1 MHVSDTNVKSR
12 TSLASKHSQWCPDTI
27 NNLISLAPSA
37 SLPYCAKVGLKAGPG
52 ISHYSGHVVDDI
64 LDQIFEERRGH
75 FPETSSSC
83 KDPKEA
89 NVDADKHIDKRLK
102 YWRDVLKKRQEI
114 QLRLQAAT
122 GRQPEEMLH
131 NRLSTFDHRNKQTVK
146 RVLDYAE
153 RMRPQTLAAREHA
166 WLSTVVDPCTCAH
179 AEGVC
184 ETLPQPE
191 QDGFTNVEITGLP
204 SVIQKELLG
213 AEASP
218 EEREHSWL
226 KSRVL
231 EHRIDE
237 RFGDIRK
244 VIEHFPKIDGLEV
257 TGTNVEKLRPKR
269 DTELLGEQLIFQVST
284 SNPDV
289 CASEICDDLDDE
301 VQLND
306 EEEEDAEPEIP
317 EIALCING
325 KKYIPCGAALTEC
338 CELLTPF
345 NCDPFQRRR
354 KTVLQLKNIGRQT
367 LSFSWQQGVYFYN
380 RATLLLAKD
389 DEFLFDTDSFRL
401 IPGEERK
408 VIVMYQPRKVGM
420 AVELWRLQITPRIF
434 CGNNESIQL
443 RFHGRCTAPKEY
455 MERLRELHCAVI
467 CKSNTEAM
475 KDILHMQAGLVPMI
489 EPPPACCPYERHLDE
504 RELFNSLNPGYNCKR
519 FDDIELFKEFYK
531 AIKKPRE
538 PHWDLRLDTL
548 KAVIMRIEYIP
559 DRQET
564 FEKFMILLGP
574 LLGAPPG
581 LECSTLGD
589 AQKERTRFIYVRGV
603 ICNGIEEWEDMM
615 FVLGEAFYKSELQHY
630 FIKQMV
636 DAEEGEEED
645 EGDGD
650 RDRIR
655 KIFLAEIKLPI
666 KSQTSEDG
674 KPLDEIIHASVLGS
688 LKHSKY
694 FRDTLYVQT
703 YSHLCTIAE
712 NIVSVIESSTDVP
725 N

>member
-1 MHVSDTNVKSR
+1 MLGTNLNAKSKS
-12 TSLASKHSQWCPDTI
+12 SLVNSKYSQWAPGTI
-27 NNLISLAPSA
+27 HNLISLEPSS
-37 SLPYCAKVGLKAGPG
+37 SLIYCPIVGLKAGPG

-64 LDQIFEERRGH
+64 LDEIFAERRGH
-75 FPETSSSC
+75 FPETSSMC
-83 KDPKEA
+83 KDPKE
-89 NVDADKHIDKRLK
+89 VETDAEKHMDKRLK
-102 YWRDVLKKRQEI
+102 YWRNVLNKRQEI

-122 GRQPEEMLH
+122 GRQPEDMLH
-131 NRLSTFDHRNKQTVK
+131 NRRATLDHRNKQTVK

-153 RMRPQTLAAREHA
+153 RMLPPKLAARERI
-166 WLSTVVDPCTCAH
+166 WLTTVVDPCTCAY

-184 ETLPQPE
+184 ETLPQAG
-191 QDGFTNVEITGLP
+191 QDGFKTVEITGLP

-231 EHRIDE
+231 EHHIDN
-237 RFGDIRK
+237 RFDAICE
-244 VIEHFPKIDGLEV
+244 VIEHFPKLDGLEV

-269 DTELLGEQLIFQVST
+269 DTELLGEQIILQVSS
-284 SNPDV
+284 SNIEV
-289 CASEICDDLDDE
+289 CSFETCENLDE
-301 VQLND
+301 VQLDD
-306 EEEEDAEPEIP
+306 EEEEAEPEIP
-317 EIALCING
+317 EIALSING
-325 KKYIPCGAALTEC
+325 KNYIPCDTALTEC

-345 NCDPFQRRR
+345 KCDPFQRRR

-380 RATLLLAKD
+380 RATLLLAMD

-401 IPGEERK
+401 IPGEEHK
-408 VIVMYQPRKVGM
+408 VVVMYQPRKVGM
-420 AVELWRLQITPRIF
+420 AVELWRLQIMPRIF

-443 RFHGRCTAPKEY
+443 RFHGRCTPPKEY

-467 CKSNTEAM
+467 CKSNTETM
-475 KDILHMQAGLVPMI
+475 QDILHLQAGLVPLI

-504 RELFNSLNPGYNCKR
+504 REVFNSLNPGYNCTR
-519 FDDIELFKEFYK
+519 FDDLELFKEFYK

-538 PHWDLRLDTL
+538 PQWDLRLESI
-548 KAVIMRIEYIP
+548 KALIMRIEYIP
-559 DRQET
+559 DRKEI
-564 FEKFMILLGP
+564 FEKFMILLSP
-574 LLGAPPG
+574 LLGAPRG
-581 LECSTLGD
+581 LECTTLGD
-589 AQKERTRFIYVRGV
+589 VQKERTRFIYVRGV

-615 FVLGEAFYKSELQHY
+615 FVLEESFYKSELQHY
-630 FIKQMV
+630 FIKQMA
-636 DAEEGEEED
+636 DGEEGEEDD
-645 EGDGD
+645 EGYG
-650 RDRIR
+650 DRIR
-655 KIFLAEIKLPI
+655 KPPLAEIKLPI
-666 KSQTSEDG
+666 RTQSSEEG
-674 KPLDEIIHASVLGS
+674 VPLDEVIHASVLRS

-712 NIVSVIESSTDVP
+712 NIVSVIESTTDVP